1 MENSS
6 PDPEYNEYG
15 NGQSAKVNAGLDFGG
30 PNRNYDA
37 DEMTD
42 ATATNTHMT
51 KSAPIIDVDT
61 GTLFQGERLGLPEV
75 YLEWSCEDDEAASPT
90 EQSILLT
97 QKFFDETRK
106 ELGGDTED
114 MKIG

>member
-1 MENSS
+1 MN
-6 PDPEYNEYG
+6 
-15 NGQSAKVNAGLDFGG
+15 
-30 PNRNYDA
+30 
-37 DEMTD
+37 DETYVLRP
-42 ATATNTHMT
+42 
-51 KSAPIIDVDT
+51 KSE
-61 GTLFQGERLGLPEV
+61 LRFQGERLGLPEV

-106 ELGGDTED
+106 ELGGDAED

>member
-1 MENSS
+1 MLR
-6 PDPEYNEYG
+6 P
-15 NGQSAKVNAGLDFGG
+15 
-30 PNRNYDA
+30 
-37 DEMTD
+37 
-42 ATATNTHMT
+42 
-51 KSAPIIDVDT
+51 KSE
-61 GTLFQGERLGLPEV
+61 LRLQGERFGLPEV